1 MIKKIISFASCVSIL
16 AFSLITSSSN
26 KKVSAI
32 AEQPFEVL
40 SMRSQYEKHYDNGDG
55 TYTAIIDTVPIHY
68 NDENGEWVEIDNT
81 LTQNYDGSYTNAKNS
96 MNVTLAPTAN
106 VNTVSDINNNK
117 MNNRPLVSLDY
128 MGYNVSWDIINPY
141 ADNVEKVSACES
153 TLSCPIEISEN
164 NSQRCSEVNNEYLDD
179 NIEEAI
185 SSKNS
190 SVWYRSLF
198 DGCDINVEI
207 KPTSIKEN
215 MILNNREAA
224 NRAFTY
230 YVKTNGLIAE
240 LCDDNSIKFVDE
252 EDNIIFF
259 IPAPFMFESESDN
272 VKSYD
277 IDISLEKYENGYL
290 MSYIPNKEWI
300 LSEERNFP
308 VIIDPD
314 VYVYDSIFTCTL
326 SESAPTAHIT
336 GDTLKIGGYGTN
348 KNRFKALVSV
358 PPLSSLFSND
368 RIAIT
373 NAELYMHFNNYDD
386 PNYQRGLRVSAIL
399 SRYTPWWSGVHDS
412 SLSQLDRFE
421 LTGMGYNGIDV
432 TSLVNGWYN
441 YVRSNSKVG
450 VYPYGVVVDSYWNNC
465 CVYEVDSSSGT
476 NPPYYT
482 ITYKMNNNYT
492 LTYLPEKYND
502 CGDIYNFSN
511 RMNCYAYALQMYHLT
526 YSQNFEIHKLMP
538 GEIGMSLN
546 NSQFSTSTELRD
558 CYNSIKDDNDF
569 INFTEEQMMLDSKK
583 MGTNLKRITLSN
595 EEQFVLPTGYNENTQ
610 RVIAMNTGYNYP
622 SGSKDFHFYVRH
634 GNGSCEQHRGTC
646 SIWSHKR
653 GDYQISNTIPKI
665 VDGKKQNILICDKNI
680 AELAHNVDYLNGL
693 YAGTFY
699 NTPLRFYTIQQDT
712 NVYNSWYEYKSTSDT
727 VSYEN

>member
-16 AFSLITSSSN
+16 VFSLITSSSH

-68 NDENGEWVEIDNT
+68 NDENGEWVETDNT
-81 LTQNYDGSYTNAKNS
+81 LTQNDDGSYTNAKNS
-96 MNVTLAPTAN
+96 MSVTLAPTAN
-106 VNTVSDINNNK
+106 VNAVSDINNNK
-117 MNNRPLVSLDY
+117 MNDCHLVSLDY

-164 NSQRCSEVNNEYLDD
+164 NSQMCAEVNNEYLDD
-179 NIEEAI
+179 NIERAI

-215 MILNNREAA
+215 IIINNREAA
-224 NRAFTY
+224 NRTFTY

-252 EDNIIFF
+252 EDNIIFL

-326 SESAPTAHIT
+326 SESAPTASIT

-368 RIAIT
+368 QIAIT

-399 SRYTPWWSGVHDS
+399 SRYMPWWLGVHDS

-421 LTGMGYNGIDV
+421 MTGMGYNGIDV

-441 YVRSNSKVG
+441 YMRSNSKVG
-450 VYPYGVVVDSYWNNC
+450 AYPYGVVVDSYWNNC
-465 CVYEVDSSSGT
+465 CIYEVDSSSGT

-482 ITYKMNNNYT
+482 ITYKKNNNYT
-492 LTYLPEKYND
+492 LTYSPDKYND
-502 CGDIYNFSN
+502 CNDIYNFSN
-511 RMNCYAYALQMYHLT
+511 RMNCYAYALQMYHQT
-526 YSQNFEIHKLMP
+526 YSQDFEIHKLMP

-546 NSQFSTSTELRD
+546 PLFNTSTQLKKY
-558 CYNSIKDDNDF
+558 YNDISTDEEF
-569 INFTEEQMMLDSKK
+569 IDFTEKQMMYDSQK
-583 MGTNLKRITLSN
+583 MGTNLQRINLSN
-595 EEQFVLPTGYNENTQ
+595 KEQFVLPSGYNENSQ
-610 RVIAMNTGYNYP
+610 RIIAMCMGKRTFGTYH
-622 SGSKDFHFYVRH
+622 DFHFYLRH
-634 GNGSCEQHRGTC
+634 GNGTC
-646 SIWSHKR
+646 NAHGGNCSTWSHKP
-653 GDYQISNTIPKI
+653 GNLMISNEIE
-665 VDGKKQNILICDKNI
+665 NIIICDRNI
-680 AELAHNVDYLNGL
+680 AKLSKQLVVGSGSSETL
-693 YAGTFY
+693 YKSDV
-699 NTPLRFYTIQQDT
+699 RFYTIQQDT
-712 NVYNSWYEYKSTSDT
+712 NVYNSWYEYNSISDT